1 MGLRRNA
8 VLYWMLLPGI
18 ILTIVFQYLPMAG
31 LVIAFQDFKP
41 WLGFAKS
48 PWVGWDNFQTAF
60 QREDSLQ
67 VVWNTLFI
75 ATAKIIVNLAVPVV
89 FALLLNEI
97 RHVGFKKAVQTLVYL
112 PHFLSWVVFG
122 GIVSDLLSSQG
133 LINTV
138 LLPSLGLNPILFLA
152 DGYWFRF
159 IVIVSD
165 NWKEFGFATIV
176 FLAALSNVDPS
187 LYEAAEVD
195 GANRWQQT
203 LTVTIPALIPIVIVV
218 GTLAMSSVLNAGF
231 DQIFNLYNPL
241 VYDKGDI
248 IDTFVYRI
256 GLLNSQFGL
265 GTAIGLFKSAV
276 GFIMIMIAYTLASR
290 FANYRI
296 F

>member
-1 MGLRRNA
+1 MKLRKNG
-8 VLYWMLLPGI
+8 VLYWMLLPGVL
-18 ILTIVFQYLPMAG
+18 LTLLFHYLPMAG

-41 WLGFAKS
+41 WLGFSKS
-48 PWVGWDNFQTAF
+48 AWVGLDHFRTAF

-67 VVWNTLFI
+67 VVWNTFFI
-75 ATAKIIVNLAVPVV
+75 ACSKIIVNLVVPVI

-97 RHVGFKKAVQTLVYL
+97 RQMRFKKAVQTLVYL

-122 GIVSDLLSSQG
+122 GIVSDMLSSQG
-133 LINTV
+133 IINTL
-138 LLPSLGLNPILFLA
+138 LLPSLGLQPILFLA
-152 DGYWFRF
+152 DGDWFRF
-159 IVIVSD
+159 VIIFSD

-187 LYEAAEVD
+187 LYEATEVD

-203 LTVTIPALIPIVIVV
+203 WTVTFPALVPIIIVV
-218 GTLAMSSVLNAGF
+218 GTLAMGSVLNAGF

-248 IDTFVYRI
+248 IDTFVYRV

-276 GFIMIMIAYTLASR
+276 GFVMIVMAYYLASR